1 MSKDRL
7 FKSKKEILKIN
18 GVIFFPWFCRNND
31 RGNWSCLAL
40 SFPTLSA
47 FLDALVDIFGGITH
61 ESILD
66 SNTVNL
72 IILNYFS
79 VPASRLKRR

>member
-18 GVIFFPWFCRNND
+18 GVIFGFFHGFAGTTI
-31 RGNWSCLAL
+31 GNWSCLAL
-40 SFPTLSA
+40 SLPTLSA
-47 FLDALVDIFGGITH
+47 FPDALVDIFGGITH
-61 ESILD
+61 ESIPD

-72 IILNYFS
+72 IILN
-79 VPASRLKRR
+79 